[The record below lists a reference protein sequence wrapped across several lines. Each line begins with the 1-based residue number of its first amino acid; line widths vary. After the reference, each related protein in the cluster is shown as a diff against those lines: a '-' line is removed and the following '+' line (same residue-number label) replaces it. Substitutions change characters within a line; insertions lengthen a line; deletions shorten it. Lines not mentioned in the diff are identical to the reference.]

1 MQNKQRQDVLPDP
14 TTNAH
19 LHLQPKHRLLGWS
32 VIKIKHLE
40 KSHCVSGTVLLVKH
54 VYVTHKL
61 FVFI

>member
-1 MQNKQRQDVLPDP
+1 MSFLIPPLMHTCTFNLSTDFLD
-14 TTNAH
+14 
-19 LHLQPKHRLLGWS
+19 G